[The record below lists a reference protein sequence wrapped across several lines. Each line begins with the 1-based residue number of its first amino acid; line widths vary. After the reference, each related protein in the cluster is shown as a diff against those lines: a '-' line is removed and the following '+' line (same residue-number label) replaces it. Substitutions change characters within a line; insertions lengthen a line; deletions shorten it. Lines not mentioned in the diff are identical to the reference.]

1 MTADLKLYPRT
12 EIGESGKRFFSKPLQ
27 NDLEVVFDPDETVAL
42 GTAKQDRKAT
52 FHCKRQP
59 SKNKGKR
66 TKGRQN
72 IPSLRNVKVLPAIPL
87 HVQYHHCRHIGPK

>member
-1 MTADLKLYPRT
+1 MTADLKLYLRT
-12 EIGESGKRFFSKPLQ
+12 EIGESGKPFFSKPLQ

-59 SKNKGKR
+59 TR
-66 TKGRQN
+66 TKAN
-72 IPSLRNVKVLPAIPL
+72 APKAVKTFL
-87 HVQYHHCRHIGPK
+87 HCGM